1 MIRWVLS
8 FFGAIFSLV
17 TLGLIFMAIAIGAVF
32 WIYGR
37 DLPSYDQLAQYSP
50 PTISRIYSAEGRII
64 DEFAQER
71 RIFTPVEEIP
81 DLVKQAFISIEDQR
95 FYTHKGYDVTGM
107 LAAARDA
114 VV

>member
-1 MIRWVLS
+1 MPISKAIGQETRVIRWILS

-50 PTISRIYSAEGRII
+50 ADHQPYL
-64 DEFAQER
+64 FC
-71 RIFTPVEEIP
+71 
-81 DLVKQAFISIEDQR
+81 
-95 FYTHKGYDVTGM
+95 
-107 LAAARDA
+107 
-114 VV
+114 